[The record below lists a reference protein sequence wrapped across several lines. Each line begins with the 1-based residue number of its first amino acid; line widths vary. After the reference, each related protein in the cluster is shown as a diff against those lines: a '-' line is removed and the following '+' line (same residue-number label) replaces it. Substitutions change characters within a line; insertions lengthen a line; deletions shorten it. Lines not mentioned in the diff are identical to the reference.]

1 MSQRTSSIG
10 RERGRLHLTLST
22 FALIHGA
29 WHGAWCWERLV
40 GPLSERGHE
49 VVVPELP
56 SEDTEAGL
64 EQYAETIEHAL
75 GGARDVVLVPH
86 SLGGLV
92 GPVVAARRPL
102 EALVYLAALV
112 PEPGLSFSEQMSASS
127 EPVLLFEG
135 GRMVDDEG
143 RSHWPDPEATARI
156 MYGDLPAE
164 DAQWA
169 TERLRPQAQ
178 RSQTEA
184 SPPTPQGLRV
194 ASIIGVN
201 DRVVSPEWSR
211 RVARE
216 RLGVEPVEL
225 PSGHF
230 PMITHP
236 ELLADALTQL
246 DAQ

>member
-1 MSQRTSSIG
+1 MT
-10 RERGRLHLTLST
+10 T

-40 GPLSERGHE
+40 GPLRDRGHE
-49 VVVPELP
+49 AVVPELP
-56 SEDTEAGL
+56 SEDTAAGL
-64 EQYAETIEHAL
+64 EEYAEVIDRAL
-75 GGARDVVLVPH
+75 RPADDVVLVPH

-102 EALVYLAALV
+102 NALVYLAALV
-112 PEPGLSFSEQMSASS
+112 PEPGLSFGEQLTASP
-127 EPVLLFEG
+127 ERILLFEG
-135 GRMVDDEG
+135 GRAVDEEG
-143 RSHWPDPEATARI
+143 RSHWPDPDATVRI
-156 MYGDLPAE
+156 MYPDLSPE
-164 DAQWA
+164 DAHWA
-169 TERLRPQAQ
+169 AERLRPQTQ
-178 RSQTEA
+178 RSQTER
-184 SPPTPQGLRV
+184 SPAAPPGLRV
-194 ASIIGVN
+194 ESIIGAD
-201 DRVVSPEWSR
+201 DRVVSPAWSR

-236 ELLADALTQL
+236 ELLADALAQL